1 MDFIYDKQT
10 FLDLEI
16 LKDFQ
21 ATSVYQ
27 VFDKTLTEG
36 GSMYLKE
43 LMRTP
48 IADHGELA
56 SRTRLIQYLITK
68 DLDLS
73 INSRQLKFIER
84 YTELSITVLKNNPLD
99 LYYYQFN
106 EWLRPSNDYYLLKSG
121 CFNLILV
128 LHELNEKIA
137 FDNIPTELDQ
147 KTKTLQEIIRE
158 LKGILDA
165 NPKMSW
171 RKTIRYDRIFRKR
184 FVKKLRPLLQE
195 IYFIDAL
202 IAIAKAAKENSFTVP
217 QYDASLKPL
226 LVAAGLKHPL
236 IENAVPYDMEFQSGE
251 NMCFLTGANM
261 AGKSTFLKSIGI
273 AIYLAHLG
281 FPVPSKKF
289 KTTIYTGLITTIH
302 LADNTSFGYSH
313 FYAEVNRVKDAALAL
328 SEGNRMFV
336 IFDELFR
343 GTNVKDALDAST
355 EIIKGFAE
363 IDECTFFMSTHIVEI
378 AEAIKDRSNIC
389 FKYFDSEMEDGNLKY
404 SYELKDGVSNERL
417 GMYIVRREGI
427 FDLLRSIKKEQG

>member
-21 ATSVYQ
+21 ESSVYQ

-36 GSMYLKE
+36 GSMYLME
-43 LMRTP
+43 LMKTP
-48 IADHGELA
+48 VADQGELE
-56 SRTRLIQYLITK
+56 SRTRLIQYLINN
-68 DLDLS
+68 LPDLS
-73 INSRQLKFIER
+73 INSRQLKFIEK
-84 YTELSITVLKNNPLD
+84 YTELSISVLKNNPID

-121 CFNLILV
+121 CFNLMLV
-128 LHELNEKIA
+128 LYELDKKIA
-137 FDNIPTELDQ
+137 FVSIPSELDQ
-147 KTKTLQEIIRE
+147 QTKTLQEIIQE
-158 LKGILDA
+158 IKGILHPD
-165 NPKMSW
+165 PKMTW

-202 IAIAKAAKENSFTVP
+202 VAIAKTARENSFALP
-217 QYDASLKPL
+217 QYDASLKPVL
-226 LVAAGLKHPL
+226 IAEGLKHPL
-236 IENAVPYDMEFQSGE
+236 IDNAVPYDMKFQSGE

-273 AIYLAHLG
+273 AVYLSHLG
-281 FPVPSKKF
+281 FPVPAKSF
-289 KTTIYTGLITTIH
+289 KTSIYTGIITTIN

-313 FYAEVNRVKDAALAL
+313 FYTEVNRVKEAALAL
-328 SEGNRMFV
+328 ADGNRMFV

-378 AEAIKDRSNIC
+378 AEAIDNRSNIC
-389 FKYFDSEMEDGNLKY
+389 FKYFDSTLEGDTLRY
-404 SYELKDGVSNERL
+404 SYELKEGVSNERL
-417 GMYIVRREGI
+417 GMYIVKKEGI
-427 FDLLRSIKKEQG
+427 FDLLKSIKRT